1 MQQQQQQQ
9 QQGTMQQAKSGRSA
23 KDEFNSPLFKV
34 DDTPTA
40 SQLETLMG
48 CGAFQ
53 TIEQGAAKLFAAMTI
68 VQGDDVAPHHALYVL
83 LTLAEQ
89 EGKFSTQRLNELTDN
104 KSKQLIELT
113 SQLMGHNK
121 IKKMLIQVLAMVWH
135 PRASPMPS
143 PSPIPTRTY
152 HPSLPSHSLLTHH
165 THPLPPSLPP
175 ACLQTQGRKH
185 VYKTLRE
192 LCIEFF
198 FDGVDMGDMSKVQKQ
213 YTNLFE
219 SRLYQQD
226 EDAMFP
232 ISEALFRETEDGNRS
247 FPSVELEEC
256 SKQFALRYEVYEDNG
271 STEDDTATQAPLC
284 NAIAVSFVMLV
295 CPRGRTL
302 SP

>member
-1 MQQQQQQQ
+1 MPWY
-9 QQGTMQQAKSGRSA
+9 GTRAPAPCHPHPQSPPEHTTQAS
-23 KDEFNSPLFKV
+23 LH
-34 DDTPTA
+34 TP
-40 SQLETLMG
+40 S
-48 CGAFQ
+48 
-53 TIEQGAAKLFAAMTI
+53 
-68 VQGDDVAPHHALYVL
+68 
-83 LTLAEQ
+83 
-89 EGKFSTQRLNELTDN
+89 S
-104 KSKQLIELT
+104 LI
-113 SQLMGHNK
+113 N
-121 IKKMLIQVLAMVWH
+121 
-135 PRASPMPS
+135 
-143 PSPIPTRTY
+143 
-152 HPSLPSHSLLTHH
+152 
-165 THPLPPSLPP
+165 HPLPPALPP

-226 EDAMFP
+226 KDAMFP
-232 ISEALFRETEDGNRS
+232 ISEAFFRETEDGNRS

-271 STEDDTATQAPLC
+271 SAEDDTATQAPLC

-295 CPRGRTL
+295 CLRGRTL